1 MKVIFHCPKKSPS
14 VPDKACVRI
23 KDVNNCASF
32 TSLNTMKMMTL
43 IAVVMLLIMAML
55 MVEIVTLMANVLII
69 VTMMTTTAV
78 MSTEMMAKSDDGGG
92 GLPSHAPLSPPCH
105 QER

>member
-1 MKVIFHCPKKSPS
+1 MNAIFHCLNKSPS

-55 MVEIVTLMANVLII
+55 VVTLMAIILII
-69 VTMMTTTAV
+69 VTMMTTMAV